1 MTLGIWSIVNKV
13 IYSFFFLL
21 NLFFFRWC
29 LLLRFPFKF
38 SHLLYYWLRLHL
50 VIVHLMEAAIL
61 KQDISHLLTGF
72 LSPLYSFLQFR
83 FLNHGYQRACI
94 IIIMINMTWQYIM
107 ERNFVLL
114 QRIFFVFSL
123 GRRGLLFVNGQRQK
137 QVFFLVLTSLQSHA
151 VNVVYARIE
160 RFQILIHRKV
170 SLHQS
175 FPLLLNFTAFKNW
188 ICSFLIIYLLNRL
201 RVIHL
206 LVRELLL
213 PHIFNLISLIRVH
226 RLFVQRNGNTAWLL
240 KVSKLRLFNSYPFE
254 AAISS
259 RRVPIDVLL
268 ITVDVMVFGH
278 LLNLYYVTVLF
289 ILDFVQVYDKVLL
302 ILV

>member
-1 MTLGIWSIVNKV
+1 
-13 IYSFFFLL
+13 
-21 NLFFFRWC
+21 
-29 LLLRFPFKF
+29 
-38 SHLLYYWLRLHL
+38 
-50 VIVHLMEAAIL
+50 MEAAIL

-83 FLNHGYQRACI
+83 FLNHRYQRACI
-94 IIIMINMTWQYIM
+94 ILIMINMTWQYIM

-123 GRRGLLFVNGQRQK
+123 GRRGQLFVNGQRQK
-137 QVFFLVLTSLQSHA
+137 QVFFLVLTSLRSHA

-170 SLHQS
+170 SLHQT

-226 RLFVQRNGNTAWLL
+226 RLFVQRNGNT
-240 KVSKLRLFNSYPFE
+240 
-254 AAISS
+254 
-259 RRVPIDVLL
+259 
-268 ITVDVMVFGH
+268 T
-278 LLNLYYVTVLF
+278 
-289 ILDFVQVYDKVLL
+289 
-302 ILV
+302 